1 VAVTLVVGVIT
12 SNSERLLPDLLA
24 SLPAGLEDVDSWRLV
39 VADSGSR
46 DGTVDLVR
54 RSVPDATVLE
64 GRNVGFAAQI
74 NAIAAVEPLADA
86 VLILSHTA
94 RLRPGC
100 ARRLLDAVRQP
111 GVGVAVPQLFDGDDR
126 PFSSLRRRPTLA
138 RAWGEALLGGRLTQ
152 RFPRLSHT
160 VAVADGYGDD
170 TRFDWAS
177 GGVTMVSRD
186 CLAKAGPWDETYF
199 LYSEEVEF
207 ELRAADH
214 GFGIRLV
221 PDALATHL
229 GGESHHRPELWAL
242 LCANGVRVYGT
253 RHRRPASDL
262 FWAAVLTGE
271 LMRLRSRPPIRRAA
285 IRKLIDERR
294 AVVAGRPAR
303 KPDGYD

>member
-1 VAVTLVVGVIT
+1 MSLVVGVIT
-12 SNSERLLPDLLA
+12 YNSEQLLPDLLA
-24 SLPAGLEDVDSWRLV
+24 SLPAGLEGVDSWRLV
-39 VADSGSR
+39 VADSGST

-54 RSVPDATVLE
+54 RTAPDATVLE
-64 GRNVGFAAQI
+64 GRNDGFAARI

-100 ARRLLDAVRQP
+100 ARALLDAVRHP
-111 GVGVAVPQLFDGDDR
+111 GVGLAVPQLFDGDDR
-126 PFSSLRRRPTLA
+126 PFTSLRRKPTLA

-152 RFPRLSHT
+152 RFAALSHT
-160 VAVADGYGDD
+160 VAVGDGYPAD

-214 GFGIRLV
+214 GFRIQLV
-221 PDALATHL
+221 PEARATHL

-253 RHRRPASDL
+253 RHRRPAADL
-262 FWAAVLTGE
+262 FWAAVFSGE
-271 LMRLRSRPPIRRAA
+271 VLRLRSRTPIRRAA
-285 IRKLIDERR
+285 IRKLLDERR

-303 KPDGYD
+303 KPAGYE